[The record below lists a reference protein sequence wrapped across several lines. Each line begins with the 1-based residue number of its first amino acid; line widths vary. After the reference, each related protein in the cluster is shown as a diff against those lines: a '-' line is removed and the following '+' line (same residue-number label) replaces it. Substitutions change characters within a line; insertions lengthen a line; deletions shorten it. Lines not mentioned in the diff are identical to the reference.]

1 FVTGLA
7 EGSYTLTETIAPDG
21 YVINESTFDFTVTNG
36 EVSKSEIEVIDEAVK
51 LSVNKTDLTGKTEVQ
66 NAVLTITNSS
76 LTAEQWA
83 EIASANAGVKL
94 TANGDG
100 ITWTSGDKSVEI
112 KYLLNGTY
120 TLTETQGDKAITDA
134 DGNKYDVLASEV
146 TFVVDNTKAD
156 VIKVTGA
163 KADFATDATEGY
175 AVFDGDTLTICDA
188 LRKFG
193 TVSVSK
199 TEMAGGDE
207 IEGATLKI
215 ETTADTSN
223 VVLTRDGKNL
233 TEGSDY
239 TVETKNGKTTITFTT
254 GTTKT
259 FVTGLAEGS
268 YTLTETIAPDGY
280 VINESTFDFTV
291 NSKGEVS
298 KSEIEVIDEAVK
310 LSVNKTDL
318 TGKTEVQN
326 AVLTITNA
334 SLTESQWAEI
344 ASANAGVK
352 LTANG
357 DGITWTS
364 GDKSVEIK
372 YLLNGTYT
380 LTETQ
385 GDKAITDA
393 DGNKYDVLASEVTFV
408 VDNTKDD
415 VIKVTGAKDKFASD
429 ATEGYTVFDGETL
442 TICDALRKFG
452 TVSVS
457 KTEMA
462 GGDEIEGAKLKI
474 ETTADT
480 SCLVL
485 MRGTSV
491 LIKDVDYTVK

>member
-1 FVTGLA
+1 DTLTICDALRKFGTVSVSKTEMAGGDEIEGATLKIETTADTSNVVLTRDGKNLTEGTDYTVETKNGKTTITFTTGSTKTFVTGLA

-21 YVINESTFDFTVTNG
+21 YVINESTFDFTVNNKG
-36 EVSKSEIEVIDEAVK
+36 EVSKSAIEVIDEAVK

-66 NAVLTITNSS
+66 NAVLTITNAS
-76 LTAEQWA
+76 LTESQWA
-83 EIASANAGVKL
+83 EIASANASVKL

-100 ITWTSGDKSVEI
+100 ITWTSGKSAVEI

-134 DGNKYDVLASEV
+134 NGNKYDVLASEV
-146 TFVVDNTKAD
+146 TFVVDNTKND
-156 VIKVTGA
+156 VVKVTGA
-163 KADFATDATEGY
+163 KNKFASDATEGY
-175 AVFDGDTLTICDA
+175 AVFDSDTLTICDA

-291 NSKGEVS
+291 TNGEVS

-326 AVLTITNA
+326 AVLTITNS
-334 SLTESQWAEI
+334 SLTA
-344 ASANAGVK
+344 
-352 LTANG
+352 
-357 DGITWTS
+357 
-364 GDKSVEIK
+364 
-372 YLLNGTYT
+372 
-380 LTETQ
+380 
-385 GDKAITDA
+385 
-393 DGNKYDVLASEVTFV
+393 
-408 VDNTKDD
+408 
-415 VIKVTGAKDKFASD
+415 
-429 ATEGYTVFDGETL
+429 
-442 TICDALRKFG
+442 
-452 TVSVS
+452 
-457 KTEMA
+457 
-462 GGDEIEGAKLKI
+462 
-474 ETTADT
+474 
-480 SCLVL
+480 
-485 MRGTSV
+485 
-491 LIKDVDYTVK
+491 